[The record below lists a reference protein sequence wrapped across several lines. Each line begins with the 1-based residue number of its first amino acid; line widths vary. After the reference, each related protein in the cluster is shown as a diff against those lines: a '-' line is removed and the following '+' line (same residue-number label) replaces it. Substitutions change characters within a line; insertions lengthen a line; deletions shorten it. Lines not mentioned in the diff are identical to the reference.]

1 MVRGKVQMKK
11 IEDATSRQVTFSKR
25 RNGLLKKAYELSVL
39 CDAQVAVIV
48 FSQNGRLYEFSSSD
62 MSKILERYREY
73 TKDVTTNKF
82 GDDYIQQQLKLESAN
97 MAEKIQLLEISK
109 SSCLKCAALA
119 SAVLGSSF
127 EIELI
132 VSCCSYDE
140 LKEIEDQLQRSL
152 LRVRQRKAQLYMEQI
167 DQLRCQE
174 SNLLLENA
182 KLTEMV
188 VVTHYRRHVGGLFKG
203 CSYVTF
209 LLLAGKI
216 LVFRFTLPPLS
227 TLPPPRTFTSPISLK
242 LNEDNFLVWKHQALA
257 TVTGLHLMKFLE
269 SSSYPPKYVTLDA
282 AASDTVNPLYLHHLQ
297 QD

>member
-48 FSQNGRLYEFSSSD
+48 FSQNGRLYEFSSSN

-73 TKDVTTNKF
+73 TKDVPTNKF
-82 GDDYIQQQLKLESAN
+82 GDDYIQQLKLESAN

-109 SSCLKCAALA
+109 RKL
-119 SAVLGSSF
+119 LGQS
-127 EIELI
+127 

-167 DQLRCQE
+167 DQLRCQ
-174 SNLLLENA
+174 
-182 KLTEMV
+182 V
-188 VVTHYRRHVGGLFKG
+188 Q
-203 CSYVTF
+203 TF
-209 LLLAGKI
+209 
-216 LVFRFTLPPLS
+216 S
-227 TLPPPRTFTSPISLK
+227 
-242 LNEDNFLVWKHQALA
+242 
-257 TVTGLHLMKFLE
+257 
-269 SSSYPPKYVTLDA
+269 
-282 AASDTVNPLYLHHLQ
+282 
-297 QD
+297 